1 MALTANP
8 AVRAGTPISPASVV
22 RRRSDSTRGYA
33 LVEVLAAMGI
43 VVLIGTL
50 AFLAF
55 GNQDQ
60 RRLDADAAE
69 VALFLQQTRMRAL
82 EAGRPIEIVLSA
94 RDGVLDAGGRQIAFD
109 GGVQIAPER
118 AAIVMSPSGR
128 SDGLRMTLSRNA
140 AATTITLDWLTGR
153 VLVQ

>member
-1 MALTANP
+1 MA
-8 AVRAGTPISPASVV
+8 
-22 RRRSDSTRGYA
+22 RRRSHSTRGYA

-43 VVLIGTL
+43 VVLIGTM

-69 VALFLQQTRMRAL
+69 VALFLQEARMRAL

-94 RDGVLDAGGRQIAFD
+94 RERVLDAGGRQIAFD
-109 GGVQIAPER
+109 QGVEVTSDRTALI
-118 AAIVMSPSGR
+118 MSPSG
-128 SDGLRMTLSRNA
+128 SSEGLRVTLSRNE
-140 AATTITLDWLTGR
+140 AATTVTLDWLTGR
-153 VLVQ
+153 VLVR